1 MVLPPMVE
9 WARVATAFAEH
20 RNSTHVDSDDVMQV
34 TEIFFKILNFLR
46 FDSNLFFFQAARI
59 LLPGMDCPVRPLEN
73 PPLSLSTSMSAM
85 LDELEYVNH
94 VKKEMALHML
104 QTGRRDLVPHALQ
117 MLPNT
122 DKVNTTNNAGLTPLQ
137 MAALRGDTNVV
148 SLSVAGSTIKKIH
161 FLVKKQSH
169 ITIFLNR

>member
-1 MVLPPMVE
+1 
-9 WARVATAFAEH
+9 
-20 RNSTHVDSDDVMQV
+20 
-34 TEIFFKILNFLR
+34 
-46 FDSNLFFFQAARI
+46 
-59 LLPGMDCPVRPLEN
+59 MDCPVRPLEN

-117 MLPNT
+117 MLPNA

-148 SLSVAGSTIKKIH
+148 RFQTDFDHDLWIIFKVPWNLEYKISHQIK
-161 FLVKKQSH
+161 
-169 ITIFLNR
+169 

>member
-1 MVLPPMVE
+1 MV
-9 WARVATAFAEH
+9 
-20 RNSTHVDSDDVMQV
+20 
-34 TEIFFKILNFLR
+34 NFVR
-46 FDSNLFFFQAARI
+46 FDSNLYFFQAARI

-148 SLSVAGSTIKKIH
+148 SLSEAGYAIREINFFGQKNKFTLLNPLKGKI
-161 FLVKKQSH
+161 
-169 ITIFLNR
+169 IA

>member
-1 MVLPPMVE
+1 
-9 WARVATAFAEH
+9 
-20 RNSTHVDSDDVMQV
+20 
-34 TEIFFKILNFLR
+34 
-46 FDSNLFFFQAARI
+46 
-59 LLPGMDCPVRPLEN
+59 
-73 PPLSLSTSMSAM
+73 M

-117 MLPNT
+117 MLPNA

-148 SLSVAGSTIKKIH
+148 RFQTDFDHDLWIIFKVPWRLEYKIPHMFDEFRLNFSNRKGKKEGKRNYKTH
-161 FLVKKQSH
+161 F
-169 ITIFLNR
+169 

>member
-20 RNSTHVDSDDVMQV
+20 RNSTHVDNDDVMQV
-34 TEIFFKILNFLR
+34 TDFFLIILNFLR
-46 FDSNLFFFQAARI
+46 FDSNLLFFQAARI
-59 LLPGMDCPVRPLEN
+59 LLPGMDCPVRPMEN

-148 SLSVAGSTIKKIH
+148 SLSVAGFTIREINFFGQKTS
-161 FLVKKQSH
+161 SH
-169 ITIFLNR
+169 YYIP

>member
-1 MVLPPMVE
+1 
-9 WARVATAFAEH
+9 
-20 RNSTHVDSDDVMQV
+20 
-34 TEIFFKILNFLR
+34 
-46 FDSNLFFFQAARI
+46 
-59 LLPGMDCPVRPLEN
+59 MDCPVRPLEN

-148 SLSVAGSTIKKIH
+148 SLFVTGSTFRKIN
-161 FLVKKQSH
+161 FLCQKTSSH
-169 ITIFLNR
+169 NTISLNR

>member
-20 RNSTHVDSDDVMQV
+20 RNSTHIDSDDVM
-34 TEIFFKILNFLR
+34 
-46 FDSNLFFFQAARI
+46 QAARI

-85 LDELEYVNH
+85 MDELEYVNH

-104 QTGRRDLVPHALQ
+104 QT
-117 MLPNT
+117 
-122 DKVNTTNNAGLTPLQ
+122 
-137 MAALRGDTNVV
+137 V
-148 SLSVAGSTIKKIH
+148 SLPHTVFKNLGSMSMQCACQHLFYRVGAIWCLMPCKCCPMPIK
-161 FLVKKQSH
+161 
-169 ITIFLNR
+169 

>member
-20 RNSTHVDSDDVMQV
+20 RNSTHIDSDDVM
-34 TEIFFKILNFLR
+34 
-46 FDSNLFFFQAARI
+46 QAARI

-85 LDELEYVNH
+85 MDELEYVNH

-104 QTGRRDLVPHALQ
+104 QTGRRDLVPPSRLEH
-117 MLPNT
+117 
-122 DKVNTTNNAGLTPLQ
+122 V
-137 MAALRGDTNVV
+137 
-148 SLSVAGSTIKKIH
+148 
-161 FLVKKQSH
+161 QSH
-169 ITIFLNR
+169 LLFDVVDVFQFIHHGTH

>member
-1 MVLPPMVE
+1 M
-9 WARVATAFAEH
+9 
-20 RNSTHVDSDDVMQV
+20 
-34 TEIFFKILNFLR
+34 
-46 FDSNLFFFQAARI
+46 
-59 LLPGMDCPVRPLEN
+59 
-73 PPLSLSTSMSAM
+73 SLSTSMSAM

-148 SLSVAGSTIKKIH
+148 SLSVAGYIIREINFFRSKKN
-161 FLVKKQSH
+161 QTH
-169 ITIFLNR
+169 ITKSFNR

>member
-1 MVLPPMVE
+1 MV
-9 WARVATAFAEH
+9 
-20 RNSTHVDSDDVMQV
+20 
-34 TEIFFKILNFLR
+34 NFLR
-46 FDSNLFFFQAARI
+46 FDSNLYFFQAARI

-148 SLSVAGSTIKKIH
+148 SLSVAGYIIREINFFGKN
-161 FLVKKQSH
+161 KQTH
-169 ITIFLNR
+169 ITISFNR

>member
-1 MVLPPMVE
+1 M
-9 WARVATAFAEH
+9 
-20 RNSTHVDSDDVMQV
+20 
-34 TEIFFKILNFLR
+34 
-46 FDSNLFFFQAARI
+46 
-59 LLPGMDCPVRPLEN
+59 
-73 PPLSLSTSMSAM
+73 SLSTSMSAM

-148 SLSVAGSTIKKIH
+148 SKGNQLFWS
-161 FLVKKQSH
+161 KKQTH
-169 ITIFLNR
+169 ITISYNR

>member
-1 MVLPPMVE
+1 MVE

-20 RNSTHVDSDDVMQV
+20 RNSTHIDTDDVM
-34 TEIFFKILNFLR
+34 
-46 FDSNLFFFQAARI
+46 QAARI
-59 LLPGMDCPVRPLEN
+59 LLPGMDCPVRSLEN

-85 LDELEYVNH
+85 MDELEYVNH

-117 MLPNT
+117 MLPNAE
-122 DKVNTTNNAGLTPLQ
+122 KVNTNNNVGLTPLQ

-148 SLSVAGSTIKKIH
+148 
-161 FLVKKQSH
+161 
-169 ITIFLNR
+169 